1 MNPYDELEFY
11 NHVHRDAP
19 IVENMEILF
28 RGAKVAGVDFLPLY
42 MDCLEQSN
50 TAVGSWKI
58 FRRAQRA
65 ITLARYFEHTL
76 PLDGQRVECGVFQG
90 FSTLLMAR
98 IARLHDARYQGEGLH
113 AVDSFEGLSPPTE
126 SDALGVNEQGAGQRE
141 YIYSHQAG
149 HFATPIDHVRNVM
162 SEFPQ
167 IQIHRGWIPDAFSRL
182 PQSNWAFVHIDVDL
196 YAPTKASLEY
206 FYPKLVPGAVIVN
219 DDFGSPLF
227 PGAARGWHEF
237 FEARNL
243 SYVILDTGQSIY
255 IHE

>member
-1 MNPYDELEFY
+1 MNPYGELEFY
-11 NHVHRDAP
+11 NHVHRNAP
-19 IVENMEILF
+19 IAENMEVLF
-28 RGAKVAGVDFLPLY
+28 RGAQVAGVDFLPLY
-42 MDCLEQSN
+42 MDCLETSK

-76 PLDGQRVECGVFQG
+76 PLDGQRAECGVFQG

-98 IARLHDARYQGEGLH
+98 IARQHAAGYRGAGLH
-113 AVDSFEGLSPPTE
+113 AIDSFEGLSPPTE
-126 SDALGVNEQGAGQRE
+126 ADALGVNDQAFGQRE
-141 YIYSHQAG
+141 YVYSHQAG
-149 HFATPIDHVRNVM
+149 HFATSIAHVRNVL
-162 SEFPQ
+162 SEFAQ
-167 IQIHRGWIPDAFSRL
+167 IQIHKGWIPDAFSRL

-206 FYPKLVPGAVIVN
+206 FYPRLVPGAVIVN

-237 FEARNL
+237 FESRNR

>member
-1 MNPYDELEFY
+1 MNPYEELEFY

-19 IVENMEILF
+19 IAKNMEVLF
-28 RGAKVAGVDFLPLY
+28 QGAQVAGTDFLSLY
-42 MDCLEQSN
+42 MDCLERSK

-65 ITLARYFEHTL
+65 ITLARYFEHSL
-76 PLDGQRVECGVFQG
+76 PLDGLRAECGVFQG
-90 FSTLLMAR
+90 FSTLLMAQV
-98 IARLHDARYQGEGLH
+98 ARQHDAGYRGDGLH
-113 AVDSFEGLSPPTE
+113 AIDSFEGLSAPTDP
-126 SDALGVNEQGAGQRE
+126 DALGVNEDASGRRDLV
-141 YIYSHQAG
+141 YSHQAG
-149 HFATPIDHVRNVM
+149 HFATPIDHVRSVL
-162 SEFPQ
+162 SDFPQ
-167 IQIHRGWIPDAFSRL
+167 CRIHKGWIPDAFAGL
-182 PQSNWAFVHIDVDL
+182 PHADWSFVHIDVDL

-206 FYPKLVPGAVIVN
+206 FYPRLTPGAVIVN

-237 FEARNL
+237 FEDRNR